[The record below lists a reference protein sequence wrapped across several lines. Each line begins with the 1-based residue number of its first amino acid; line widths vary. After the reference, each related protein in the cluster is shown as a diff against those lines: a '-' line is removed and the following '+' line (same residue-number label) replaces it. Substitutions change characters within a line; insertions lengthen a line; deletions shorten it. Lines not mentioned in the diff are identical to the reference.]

1 MERKDG
7 KTLLIVRKQSKN
19 KAVALSVYINLI
31 YSDIFGRLQGLN
43 SAIMEDFH
51 GKT

>member
-19 KAVALSVYINLI
+19 KAVALSVDINLI
-31 YSDIFGRLQGLN
+31 SSGIFGRLQGLN
-43 SAIMEDFH
+43 SVIMKDFY